1 MAHVRTPSVEL
12 LAPAGR
18 RAEPDRLIWWFRRP
32 LSMGLFASASDGEQR
47 KGDLVALP
55 LLAVADD

>member
-1 MAHVRTPSVEL
+1 
-12 LAPAGR
+12 
-18 RAEPDRLIWWFRRP
+18 
-32 LSMGLFASASDGEQR
+32 MGLFASASDGEQR